1 MVPNLRSRL
10 VGVDTNLRRRRR
22 RRRRP
27 SFVGA
32 RTTNRVHRVHLER
45 TACPCMQGIIKYI
58 LDMQRSLVTP
68 RAQYINVC
76 DYSFGFHGIRYK
88 PRLTQDL
95 TTFSTHRGNFKWLCA
110 SMGAASSPAL
120 YVEAMTNVLNE
131 YGICAGSRSTGKH
144 LSLIHI

>member
-1 MVPNLRSRL
+1 MLQLSSTLRGGL
-10 VGVDTNLRRRRR
+10 
-22 RRRRP
+22 
-27 SFVGA
+27 
-32 RTTNRVHRVHLER
+32 
-45 TACPCMQGIIKYI
+45 
-58 LDMQRSLVTP
+58 QRSLVTP

-88 PRLTQDL
+88 PGLTQDL

-144 LSLIHI
+144 QMTEKGKLMHEIFSTAAARRASSSRAAALPTAVSYIATFR